1 VKVKELINK
10 LKDLEQD
17 KEILIQDFNNK
28 TVNDIQEIVHIQ
40 YLDLDMF
47 VIKY

>member
-40 YLDLDMF
+40 YLDF
-47 VIKY
+47 RYVCY